1 MRSSLLFYKTSKN
14 ANKDSQVISNELL
27 EKADYIRKISKGIFS
42 YGPLMQRVVKNFTEI
57 IREELDKI
65 GGQEVCLPILQPAE
79 FWEKTERWQAFS
91 SEGLLYTLK
100 DRENRDFC
108 IAPTHEEVI
117 SSLVAEKI
125 TSKRQLPIH
134 LYQIAP
140 KFRDEIRP
148 RFGLMRSKELLME
161 DSYTFSNSPEQMEEQ
176 YQLLRQAYCNIFDR
190 LGLQYVI
197 VEADGGKI
205 GKGKSEEFQVLCA
218 LGEDT
223 ICVSEEYAAN
233 VETAKAIP
241 PAFSYDKTLLPM
253 EQCYTPDVCSI
264 EELQKF
270 FDIPPQKILKTL
282 VFKLV
287 YSDGARM
294 VAIGIRG
301 DRQINAA
308 KVCSKFLANEAIPA
322 SEEELSALKTTKG
335 FIGPLNCPI
344 EFFADLSAE
353 PMTNFICA
361 GNRKDF
367 HYVNMNWERDLSKPT
382 FDDFLLAEEGDIC
395 PQNPTVPY
403 RMMRGI
409 EVAHIFNLGT
419 KYTQAFNVSFQDE
432 QSNSC
437 LCWMGTYG
445 IGVGRTLASCIE
457 QLSDDKGIVWP
468 TCLAPF
474 CATIIPAGK
483 APEIITAAET
493 LYATLRNAGYDPL
506 LDDRDERFGYKL
518 NDSDFIGIPYK
529 IIIGKSFLSD
539 HLVELE
545 SRKGDKLSVEIS
557 KFLLTFENLISRG
570 VTPKNKHS

>member
-42 YGPLMQRVVKNFTEI
+42 YGPLMQRVVKKFCQI
-57 IREELDKI
+57 IREELDKV

-100 DRENRDFC
+100 DREQRDFC
-108 IAPTHEEVI
+108 IAPTHEEII
-117 SSLVAEKI
+117 SSLVSEKI
-125 TSKRQLPIH
+125 TSKKQLPIH

-161 DSYTFSNSPEQMEEQ
+161 DSYTFSASPEQMEEQ
-176 YQLLRQAYCNIFDR
+176 YQLLRHAYCNIFDR
-190 LGLQYVI
+190 LNLRYVI

-205 GKGKSEEFQVLCA
+205 GKGKSEEFQVLCS

-223 ICVSEEYAAN
+223 VCVSEQYAAN
-233 VETAKAIP
+233 IETARALP
-241 PAFSYDKTLLPM
+241 QPFAYDKALLPL
-253 EQCYTPDVCSI
+253 EQHQTPNIGSI
-264 EELQKF
+264 EALQKF
-270 FDIPPQKILKTL
+270 FNVAPQKILKTL
-282 VFKLV
+282 VFKLL
-287 YSDGARM
+287 YSEGSRM

-301 DRQINAA
+301 DRQVNTA
-308 KVCSKFLANEAIPA
+308 KVCSKFLANEVVPA
-322 SEEELSALKTTKG
+322 TEEELSSLGTTKG

-344 EFFADLSAE
+344 EFFADFSTE

-361 GNRKDF
+361 GNEKDI
-367 HYVNMNWERDLSKPT
+367 HYLNANWERDFPKPS
-382 FDDFLLAEEGDIC
+382 FADFLLAEEGDIC
-395 PQNPTVPY
+395 PQNPATPY
-403 RMMRGI
+403 KMMKGI

-419 KYTQAFNVSFQDE
+419 RYTEAFNVSFQDE
-432 QSNSC
+432 QNTSS

-445 IGVGRTLASCIE
+445 IGVGRTLASCVE

-468 TCLAPF
+468 NCLAPF

-483 APEIITAAET
+483 TQEILEGAET
-493 LYATLRNAGYDPL
+493 VYAILKNAGYDPL
-506 LDDRDERFGYKL
+506 LDDREERFGYKL
-518 NDSDFIGIPYK
+518 NDSDFVGIPYK
-529 IIIGKSFLSD
+529 IIIGKSFLS
-539 HLVELE
+539 HNLIELE
-545 SRKGDKLSVEIS
+545 SRKGEKLSIKIDELLPTVKNLFS
-557 KFLLTFENLISRG
+557 K
-570 VTPKNKHS
+570 